1 MSHKAIVE
9 KYIDAYNNFNIE
21 DMMSCF
27 LQTASFEN
35 VSNASGS
42 ICLQGVDEIKKL
54 ANKSKEFFISRKQE
68 VLHWHEGKDHVVVEI
83 LYKAVL
89 NIDFS
94 DTLKKGNSLELKG
107 VSIFEF
113 KNGKISRLV
122 DFS

>member
-1 MSHKAIVE
+1 MNNKAIVE
-9 KYIDAYNNFNIE
+9 KYIEAYNTFNIE
-21 DMMSCF
+21 EMLSYF
-27 LQTASFEN
+27 LETALFEN
-35 VSNASGS
+35 ISNTSGS
-42 ICLQGVDEIKKL
+42 ISVQGISEIKKL

-68 VLHWHEGKDHVVVEI
+68 IIRMHEGNDHIAVEV

-94 DTLKKGNSLELKG
+94 DTLKKGAALELKG

-113 KNGKISRLV
+113 KDGKISRLA

>member
-1 MSHKAIVE
+1 MKNKAIVE
-9 KYIDAYNNFNIE
+9 KYIEAYNTFNIE
-21 DMMSCF
+21 DMLSCF
-27 LQTASFEN
+27 LQTATFEN
-35 VSNASGS
+35 ISNSSGS
-42 ICLQGVDEIKKL
+42 VVVQGIYEIEKL

-68 VLHWHEGKDHVVVEI
+68 VLRLHEGKDFIVAEI

-94 DTLKKGNSLELKG
+94 DTLKKGDNLKLKG

-113 KNGKISRLV
+113 KNGKINRLV